1 MIAPRSNLFP
11 IFLSSCIKT
20 RWNTMPYF
28 EIRNFTQSNTQF
40 HNFVSKKKK
49 ATTTITTTTITT
61 TTRRRRIRTGI
72 KLQENNSNETDDCLE
87 SKLVE
92 KMFAN
97 NPQQKT
103 KQEKMV
109 ESILR
114 VKSWNLRQ
122 RTEENNKDK
131 KMSKNKQFK
140 KILVLP
146 EIVAEIMS
154 FGEVRNRRNKSLR
167 NRMNALENSKEK
179 SKNLTNIKFLQ
190 SIEEENDDENHL
202 EQEEFEEEY
211 DDEDEMDDIYSEYNT
226 IEKRKFKLK
235 NELIE
240 KEEPEFN
247 NPIIEAQRI
256 RKEILNKRRIIEKHM
271 QREIERKHKQLISSK
286 KERRKLMEFQK
297 ENHFLKLP
305 KPDRMC
311 PEHVNWVFDHTMNKI
326 GSAKSATD
334 FVKFT
339 KLPQIA
345 FAGRSNV
352 GKSSLIN
359 AVTRRKAMKTSDRPG
374 ETREIIFY
382 NVGKIFTVVDLPGYG
397 FAFASPEQI
406 AKWNDLMK
414 EYFKSGANSQ
424 MPRMIYLLID
434 SRHGLKNSDYE
445 MIELFERYQV
455 SYQLVLT
462 KTDTLFVE
470 NLARIVYQLRQGYKE
485 FILKLINEGKI
496 TASKKPS
503 DYENVKLLMVS
514 SQSQSGIAALKE
526 HIVNQIGFQEQKYQ
540 RYIKKSIVQ
549 YL

>member
-1 MIAPRSNLFP
+1 MAPMSNLFP
-11 IFLSSCIKT
+11 IFLSSCSKT

-40 HNFVSKKKK
+40 HKFVSKKKKKK
-49 ATTTITTTTITT
+49 ATTTTTKTTTTTTTT
-61 TTRRRRIRTGI
+61 TTRAGI
-72 KLQENNSNETDDCLE
+72 KLQENNSNETDDSLE

-92 KMFAN
+92 KMFA
-97 NPQQKT
+97 QQKT

-140 KILVLP
+140 KIPVLP

-202 EQEEFEEEY
+202 EQEEFDEEY
-211 DDEDEMDDIYSEYNT
+211 DDEEDEMDDIYSEYNNT
-226 IEKRKFKLK
+226 IEKRKFQLK
-235 NELIE
+235 NEPIE

-256 RKEILNKRRIIEKHM
+256 RKQILNKRRIIEKHM

-326 GSAKSATD
+326 GSAKSAAD

-374 ETREIIFY
+374 ETREIVFY
-382 NVGKIFTVVDLPGYG
+382 NMGKIFTLVDLPGYG

-445 MIELFERYQV
+445 MIELFESYQV
-455 SYQLVLT
+455 KYQLVLT

-470 NLARIVYQLRQGYKE
+470 NLARIVYQLRQRYKE

-526 HIVNQIGFQEQKYQ
+526 HIVNQIGFQEQTYQ
-540 RYIKKSIVQ
+540 KYIKKSIVQ